1 MKKLNSND
9 YIALNHILLENN
21 MSRAKLVEVLGLT
34 APAIFKITKKLFDKK
49 LLISTGKLLPSNGGR
64 PRKVITLNKKYGKI
78 LGIFLSEE
86 YLSISIS
93 HLNGEIIETRLRK
106 RSYATLQAK
115 LIKMMCD
122 ELEYM
127 MEKYGKENI
136 IGVGLAIPGIV
147 DSENGLIKKST
158 VFKGSN
164 MKITKY
170 IEDIFSIPCVIENNI
185 RAMIN
190 AEKLFG
196 TLKNNKDAFFMF
208 FRNGIGSA
216 ILINDKIYS
225 GVNYSAGQF
234 NNTYSNTELSLGDYC
249 NDYNIFDRLTKK
261 GMENEMLKIS
271 EIFRLASKGESPY
284 MEIITDISKKIGFA
298 LANVLNLLD
307 IGKIVISGE
316 EYIKSD
322 YFLNLI
328 KENVRRN
335 VDSNL
340 FSNTIIE
347 YSKLNND
354 IENLGALSLIINNL
368 FKGRTLIK

>member
-147 DSENGLIKKST
+147 DSESGLIKKST

-164 MKITKY
+164 IKITKY

-196 TLKNNKDAFFMF
+196 TLKNNKDAF
-208 FRNGIGSA
+208 
-216 ILINDKIYS
+216 LC
-225 GVNYSAGQF
+225 
-234 NNTYSNTELSLGDYC
+234 SLG
-249 NDYNIFDRLTKK
+249 
-261 GMENEMLKIS
+261 M
-271 EIFRLASKGESPY
+271 
-284 MEIITDISKKIGFA
+284 
-298 LANVLNLLD
+298 V
-307 IGKIVISGE
+307 
-316 EYIKSD
+316 
-322 YFLNLI
+322 
-328 KENVRRN
+328 
-335 VDSNL
+335 
-340 FSNTIIE
+340 
-347 YSKLNND
+347 
-354 IENLGALSLIINNL
+354 
-368 FKGRTLIK
+368 